1 MTSNIQTE
9 KVLKITGSDNVTF
22 LDSIISNNI
31 EQDNIKP
38 SFLLGPDGKINHWF
52 LIEEKNKEVFV
63 YQDKKE
69 LNFILDSFK
78 KYAIRIDCNF
88 EIEDS
93 IITLQVDLDKAI
105 LETTETKEE
114 SVSWYDFELNN
125 ELPTKEIVNAGL
137 LPNETKWLDFFVD
150 FEKGCFLGQ
159 EQASRIK
166 FRGKSRRM
174 LVTNEL
180 GIQEIIKI

>member
-31 EQDNIKP
+31 EVDSIKP

-63 YQDKKE
+63 YQDKRE
-69 LNFILDSFK
+69 LNFILDSL
-78 KYAIRIDCNF
+78 R
-88 EIEDS
+88 IEDS
-93 IITLQVDLDKAI
+93 IITLQVDLDKATFKTI
-105 LETTETKEE
+105 ETKEE
-114 SVSWYDFELNN
+114 SVSWNDFELNN
-125 ELPTKEIVNAGL
+125 ELPTKEIVNTGL

-174 LVTNEL
+174 LVTNES

>member
-1 MTSNIQTE
+1 M
-9 KVLKITGSDNVTF
+9 
-22 LDSIISNNI
+22 
-31 EQDNIKP
+31 
-38 SFLLGPDGKINHWF
+38 
-52 LIEEKNKEVFV
+52 
-63 YQDKKE
+63 
-69 LNFILDSFK
+69 NFILDSLK

-88 EIEDS
+88 EIEDRL
-93 IITLQVDLDKAI
+93 ITLQLDLDKEI
-105 LETTETKEE
+105 LETTETKEK

-125 ELPTKEIVNAGL
+125 ELPTKEMVNTGL

>member
-1 MTSNIQTE
+1 MYSNIQTE
-9 KVLKITGSDNVTF
+9 KVLKITGNDCVTF
-22 LDSIISNNI
+22 LDTIISNNI
-31 EQDNIKP
+31 ELDSIKP

-69 LNFILDSFK
+69 LNFILDSLK

-88 EIEDS
+88 EIEDR
-93 IITLQVDLDKAI
+93 IIALQVDLDKATFK
-105 LETTETKEE
+105 TTEAKE
-114 SVSWYDFELNN
+114 VTVTWKDFELKN
-125 ELPTKEIVNAGL
+125 ELPTKEIINTGL

-166 FRGKSRRM
+166 FRGKARRM

>member
-31 EQDNIKP
+31 EVDSIKP

-63 YQDKKE
+63 YQDKRE
-69 LNFILDSFK
+69 LNFILDSQR

-93 IITLQVDLDKAI
+93 KITLQVDLDKATFKTI
-105 LETTETKEE
+105 ETKEE
-114 SVSWYDFELNN
+114 SVSWSDFELNN
-125 ELPTKEIVNAGL
+125 
-137 LPNETKWLDFFVD
+137 D
-150 FEKGCFLGQ
+150 
-159 EQASRIK
+159 
-166 FRGKSRRM
+166 
-174 LVTNEL
+174 
-180 GIQEIIKI
+180 

>member
-31 EQDNIKP
+31 EVDSIKP

-63 YQDKKE
+63 YQDKIE
-69 LNFILDSFK
+69 LNFILD
-78 KYAIRIDCNF
+78 NF

-93 IITLQVDLDKAI
+93 KITLQVDLDKATFKTI
-105 LETTETKEE
+105 ETKEE
-114 SVSWYDFELNN
+114 SVSWSDFELNN
-125 ELPTKEIVNAGL
+125 ELPTKEIVNTGL

-174 LVTNEL
+174 LVTNES

>member
-1 MTSNIQTE
+1 M
-9 KVLKITGSDNVTF
+9 
-22 LDSIISNNI
+22 DS
-31 EQDNIKP
+31 
-38 SFLLGPDGKINHWF
+38 L
-52 LIEEKNKEVFV
+52 
-63 YQDKKE
+63 
-69 LNFILDSFK
+69 K
-78 KYAIRIDCNF
+78 KYAIRVDCNF

-93 IITLQVDLDKAI
+93 IITLQVDLDNATFK
-105 LETTETKEE
+105 TTEANEK
-114 SVSWYDFELNN
+114 SVSWNVFELNN
-125 ELPTKEIVNAGL
+125 DLPTKEIVNTGL

-166 FRGKSRRM
+166 FRGKPRRM